1 MSEMDPRPSVFRFL
15 ENTPVAVS
23 LIAITT
29 ACVVLVNFYA
39 IARGM
44 TAVFPH
50 LFYIPIILAAYAFPR
65 RGIVFSCFISAIYC
79 GMVLQFV
86 PFPSLDLAFAL
97 GRAAM
102 FILIGAVVSFL
113 TMQLQENARLF
124 MGVAERSSD
133 IILLTDR
140 EGRAIYVS
148 PAFGILLGLD
158 RAVIPGKRPDD
169 LIHPDDLD
177 NLYTM
182 FRNIAK
188 TLEPARITARTRKA
202 DGGYILIE
210 YLAIPVITHGE
221 FSGLQIVGRDMT
233 EHQRVEEAYRETGR
247 RMAEIISFLPD
258 PTLVVDRKGTVV
270 AWNHAMEVL
279 SGIRAADVMGK
290 GKETYKSW
298 IEGETGPLLIE
309 DVLHMDREEI
319 RHRYDRIRF
328 DGDTIRTEREVT
340 RTDGTRFFLWVSA
353 TRLADSDN
361 KITGAIE
368 SFRDVTHQKQIE
380 RELRESNTYLD
391 TVMNTL
397 ADPLFIK
404 DRSYRFVRLN
414 NSFCRFTGCSREEM
428 LGKTDY
434 DFFSNE
440 EAEVFRKNDDEVF
453 RTGQINENEET
464 ITDASGTFHTIVTKK
479 TLYTNAV
486 GEKFVVGII
495 RDITDRKKTEYA
507 LQQALKKLNMLSSI
521 TRHDILNQLMGL
533 RTYLALMAEDEKDPA
548 IREFLKNG
556 DRAAEAIQRQI
567 EFTRYYE
574 NLGVQAP
581 CWQDVAEVFSS
592 AAAQLPLGGIAV
604 EIQVAGISVY
614 ADPLIGKVFYN
625 LIENSL
631 RHGGHMTRMELR
643 AQEAGDGGLVLIY
656 RDNGTGISP
665 EDKKNLFKRGF
676 GKHTGL
682 GLFLSQEILSIT
694 GITIAETGTYGT
706 GVQFEIAIP
715 HGVWRRA

>member
-29 ACVVLVNFYA
+29 ACVVLANFYA
-39 IARGM
+39 IAREM

-113 TMQLQENARLF
+113 TMQLRENARLF

-202 DGGYILIE
+202 DGGYIFIE
-210 YLAIPVITHGE
+210 YLAIPVISKGE
-221 FSGLQIVGRDMT
+221 FSGFQIVGRDMT

-247 RMAEIISFLPD
+247 RMAEVISFLPD
-258 PTLVVDRKGTVV
+258 PTLVVDRNGTVV

-279 SGIRAADVMGK
+279 SGIRAADVIGK

-298 IEGETGPLLIE
+298 IVGETGPLLIE
-309 DVLHMDREEI
+309 DVLYRNREEI
-319 RHRYDRIRF
+319 RSRYDRIRF

-353 TRLADSDN
+353 TRLADSEG

-368 SFRDVTHQKQIE
+368 SLRDVTHQKRIE

-391 TVMNTL
+391 TVINTL

-414 NSFCRFTGCSREEM
+414 NSFCRFTGHSREEM
-428 LGKTDY
+428 LGKTDF
-434 DFFSNE
+434 DFFSRE

-453 RTGQINENEET
+453 GTGQINENEET
-464 ITDASGTFHTIVTKK
+464 ITDASGTLHTIGTKK
-479 TLYTNAV
+479 ALYTNTA
-486 GEKFVVGII
+486 GEKFIVGII

-533 RTYLALMAEDEKDPA
+533 RTYLALMEGDEKDPA
-548 IREFLKNG
+548 ILGFLKNA
-556 DRAAEAIQRQI
+556 DRAADAIQRQI

-574 NLGVQAP
+574 DLGVQAP
-581 CWQDVAEVFSS
+581 RWQEAAEIFSS
-592 AAAQLPLGGIAV
+592 AASQILLDEVDV
-604 EIQVAGISVY
+604 EIRVEGISVY

-631 RHGGHMTRMELR
+631 RHGGHVTRMELW
-643 AQEAGDGGLVLIY
+643 AQETGTGGLVITY
-656 RDNGTGISP
+656 QDNGTGISP

-694 GITIAETGTYGT
+694 GITIAETGTHGS
-706 GVQFEIAIP
+706 GARFEIAIP
-715 HGVWRRA
+715 PGVWRKA

>member
-1 MSEMDPRPSVFRFL
+1 MSEMDQRPSVFRFL
-15 ENTPVAVS
+15 ENTTIAVS
-23 LIAITT
+23 LIAIST
-29 ACVVLVNFYA
+29 ACVVLVNFYS
-39 IARGM
+39 ISQGM

-65 RGIVFSCFISAIYC
+65 RGIAFSGFISVIYC
-79 GMVLQFV
+79 GMVLLFV
-86 PFPSLDLAFAL
+86 SFSSLDLAFAV

-113 TMQLQENARLF
+113 TMQLRENARLF

-140 EGRAIYVS
+140 EGQAIYVS
-148 PAFGILLGLD
+148 PSFGVLLGLD
-158 RAVIPGKRPDD
+158 RSAYNGRRPSD
-169 LIHPDDLD
+169 LVHPDDLD
-177 NLYTM
+177 NMYAV

-188 TLEPARITARTRKA
+188 TLEPASIAARTRKA

-210 YLAIPVITHGE
+210 YLAIPVITQGE

-258 PTLVVDRKGTVV
+258 PTLVVDRNGTVV

-279 SGIRAADVMGK
+279 SGIRAADVIGK

-298 IEGETGPLLIE
+298 IVGETGPLLIE
-309 DVLHMDREEI
+309 DVLYRNREEI
-319 RHRYDRIRF
+319 RSRYDRIRF

-353 TRLADSDN
+353 TRLADSEG

-368 SFRDVTHQKQIE
+368 SLRDVTHQKRIE

-391 TVMNTL
+391 TVINTL

-414 NSFCRFTGCSREEM
+414 NSFCRFTGHSREEM
-428 LGKTDY
+428 LGKTDF
-434 DFFSNE
+434 DFFSRE

-453 RTGQINENEET
+453 GTGQINENEET

-479 TLYTNAV
+479 ALYTNTA
-486 GEKFVVGII
+486 GEKFIVGII

-533 RTYLALMAEDEKDPA
+533 RTYLALMEGDEKDPA
-548 IREFLKNG
+548 ILGFLKNA
-556 DRAAEAIQRQI
+556 DRAADAIQRQI

-574 NLGVQAP
+574 DLGVQAP
-581 CWQDVAEVFSS
+581 RWQEAAEIFSS
-592 AAAQLPLGGIAV
+592 AASQILLDEVDV
-604 EIQVAGISVY
+604 EIRVEGISVY

-631 RHGGHMTRMELR
+631 RHGGHVTRMELC
-643 AQEAGDGGLVLIY
+643 AQETGTGGLVITY
-656 RDNGTGISP
+656 QDNGTGISP

-694 GITIAETGTYGT
+694 GITIAETGTHGS
-706 GVQFEIAIP
+706 GARFEIAIP
-715 HGVWRRA
+715 PGVWRKA

>member
-1 MSEMDPRPSVFRFL
+1 MSEMDQRPSVFRFL
-15 ENTPVAVS
+15 ENTPIAVS

-29 ACVVLVNFYA
+29 AVVIFVNVYG
-39 IARGM
+39 IAGGT
-44 TAVFPH
+44 TAVLPH
-50 LFYIPIILAAYAFPR
+50 LFYLPIIFTAYVFPR
-65 RGIVFSCFISAIYC
+65 RGIAFSCGISALYC
-79 GMVLQFV
+79 GIVLLFV
-86 PFPSLDLAFAL
+86 PFPSLDLAYAL

-113 TMQLQENARLF
+113 TLQLQENARLF

-140 EGRAIYVS
+140 KGQVLYVS
-148 PAFGILLGLD
+148 PSLGVLLGMD
-158 RAVIPGKRPDD
+158 RTAIPGKRPDD
-169 LIHPDDLD
+169 FIHPDDLN
-177 NLYTM
+177 NLNTT
-182 FRNIAK
+182 FRNIEK
-188 TLEPARITARTRKA
+188 TLEPGSITARTRKA
-202 DGGYILIE
+202 DGEYLLIE
-210 YLAIPVITHGE
+210 YLAIPVISKDA

-233 EHQRVEEAYRETGR
+233 ERQRVEDAYRETGR
-247 RMAEIISFLPD
+247 RMAEIVSFLPD
-258 PTLVVDRKGTVV
+258 PTMVVDSAGMVV
-270 AWNHAMEVL
+270 AWNHAMELL
-279 SGIRAADVMGK
+279 SGLRAADVMGK
-290 GKETYKSW
+290 GQDAYKSW
-298 IEGETGPLLIE
+298 IEEKTVPLLIE
-309 DVLHMDREEI
+309 YVLRRDREGI
-319 RHRYDRIRF
+319 KRRYDRVRF
-328 DGDTIRTEREVT
+328 DGDTIRTERELT
-340 RTDGTRFFLWVSA
+340 RSDGTRFFLWTSA
-353 TRLADSDN
+353 TLLVDSDG

-391 TVMNTL
+391 TVINTL

-414 NSFCRFTGCSREEM
+414 NSFCRFTGRSREEM
-428 LGKTDY
+428 MGKTDF

-440 EAEVFRKNDDEVF
+440 EADVFRKNDDEVF

-464 ITDASGTFHTIVTKK
+464 ITDALGSFHTIVTKK
-479 TLYTNAV
+479 TLYTNTV
-486 GEKFVVGII
+486 GEKFIVGII
-495 RDITDRKKTEYA
+495 RDITERKKSEYA

-533 RTYLALMAEDEKDPA
+533 RTYLALMEGDEKDPA

-581 CWQDVAEVFSS
+581 SWQDVTEVFSS
-592 AAAQLPLGGIAV
+592 ATAQLPLGGIDV

-631 RHGGHMTRMELR
+631 RHGGRVTRLELM
-643 AQEAGDGGLVLIY
+643 AQETVDGGLVLIY
-656 RDNGTGISP
+656 QDNGTGISP
-665 EDKKNLFKRGF
+665 EDKKNLFKKGF

-682 GLFLSQEILSIT
+682 GLLLSQEILSIT

-706 GVQFEIAIP
+706 GVRFEIAIP
-715 HGVWRRA
+715 LGVWRRA

>member
-15 ENTPVAVS
+15 ENTTVAVS
-23 LIAITT
+23 LIAIST
-29 ACVVLVNFYA
+29 ACVVLVNFYS
-39 IARGM
+39 ISQGM

-65 RGIVFSCFISAIYC
+65 RGIAFSGFISAIYC
-79 GMVLQFV
+79 GMVLLFV
-86 PFPSLDLAFAL
+86 SFSSLDLAFAL

-113 TMQLQENARLF
+113 TMQLRENARLF

-140 EGRAIYVS
+140 EGQAIYVS
-148 PAFGILLGLD
+148 PSFGVLLGLD
-158 RAVIPGKRPDD
+158 RSAIPGRTPDD
-169 LIHPDDLD
+169 FIHPDDLK
-177 NLYTM
+177 NLYAS
-182 FRNIAK
+182 FKDIEK
-188 TLEPARITARTRKA
+188 TLEPASIAARTRKA

-210 YLAIPVITHGE
+210 YLAIPIITRGE

-247 RMAEIISFLPD
+247 HMAEIISFLPD

-270 AWNHAMEVL
+270 VWNHAMELL
-279 SGIRAADVMGK
+279 SGLQAVDVIGK

-298 IEGETGPLLIE
+298 IVGETGPLLIE
-309 DVLHMDREEI
+309 DVLYKSRDEI
-319 RHRYDRIRF
+319 RSRYDRIRF

-353 TRLADSDN
+353 TRLADSDGT
-361 KITGAIE
+361 ITGAIE
-368 SFRDVTHQKQIE
+368 SLRDVTHQKQIE

-391 TVMNTL
+391 TVINTL

-404 DRSYRFVRLN
+404 DRLYRFVRLN
-414 NSFCRFTGCSREEM
+414 NSFCRFTGHSREGM
-428 LGKTDY
+428 LGKTDF
-434 DFFSNE
+434 DFFSRE

-479 TLYTNAV
+479 ALYTNAS
-486 GEKFVVGII
+486 GEKFIVGII

-533 RTYLALMAEDEKDPA
+533 RTYLALMEGDEKDPA
-548 IREFLKNG
+548 ILGFLKNA
-556 DRAAEAIQRQI
+556 DRAADAIQRQI

-574 NLGVQAP
+574 DLGVQAP
-581 CWQDVAEVFSS
+581 RWQEAAEIFSS
-592 AAAQLPLGGIAV
+592 AASQILLDEV
-604 EIQVAGISVY
+604 EVISRVEGISVY

-631 RHGGHMTRMELR
+631 RHGGRVTRMELR
-643 AQEAGDGGLVLIY
+643 AQEASDGGLVLIY
-656 RDNGTGISP
+656 QDNGTGISP

-694 GITIAETGTYGT
+694 GITIAETGTYET
-706 GVQFEIAIP
+706 GVRFEIAIP
-715 HGVWRRA
+715 HGIWRRA

>member
-1 MSEMDPRPSVFRFL
+1 MSEMDQRPSVFRFL
-15 ENTPVAVS
+15 ENTTIAVS
-23 LIAITT
+23 LIAIST
-29 ACVVLVNFYA
+29 ACVVLVNFYS
-39 IARGM
+39 ISQGM

-65 RGIVFSCFISAIYC
+65 RGIAFSGFISVIYC
-79 GMVLQFV
+79 GMVLLFV
-86 PFPSLDLAFAL
+86 SFSSLDLAFAV

-113 TMQLQENARLF
+113 TMQLRENARLF

-140 EGRAIYVS
+140 EGQAIYVS
-148 PAFGILLGLD
+148 PSFGVLLGLD
-158 RAVIPGKRPDD
+158 RSAYNGRRPSD
-169 LIHPDDLD
+169 LVHPDDLD
-177 NLYTM
+177 NMYAV

-188 TLEPARITARTRKA
+188 TLEPASIAARTRKA

-210 YLAIPVITHGE
+210 YLAIPVITQGE

-258 PTLVVDRKGTVV
+258 PTLVVDRNGTVV

-279 SGIRAADVMGK
+279 SGIRAADVIGK

-298 IEGETGPLLIE
+298 IVGETGPLLIE
-309 DVLHMDREEI
+309 DVLYRNREEI
-319 RHRYDRIRF
+319 RSRYDRIRF

-353 TRLADSDN
+353 TRLADSEG

-368 SFRDVTHQKQIE
+368 SLRDVTHQKRIE

-391 TVMNTL
+391 TVINTL

-414 NSFCRFTGCSREEM
+414 NSFCRFTGHSREEM
-428 LGKTDY
+428 LGKTDF
-434 DFFSNE
+434 DFFSRE

-453 RTGQINENEET
+453 GTGQINENEET

-479 TLYTNAV
+479 ALYTNTA
-486 GEKFVVGII
+486 GEKFIVGII
-495 RDITDRKKTEYA
+495 RDITDRKKTESA

-592 AAAQLPLGGIAV
+592 ATVQLPLEGITV
-604 EIQVAGISVY
+604 EIQVKGISVY

-631 RHGGHMTRMELR
+631 RHGGHVTRMELW
-643 AQEAGDGGLVLIY
+643 AQETGTGGLVITY
-656 RDNGTGISP
+656 QDNGTGISP

-694 GITIAETGTYGT
+694 GITIAETGTHGS
-706 GVQFEIAIP
+706 GARFEIAIP
-715 HGVWRRA
+715 PGVWRKA